1 MNTDLSI
8 LIPARNAEATIARA
22 IDSALSQHGVNV
34 EVIVLENG
42 STDAT
47 EDAAKSIADDR
58 VTVVSWDER
67 SSHGNL
73 QGAGQALN
81 RAAAL
86 AEGRYFMELDADDWL
101 ERDSLAP
108 LVNALDTA
116 PAYVGFA
123 YGATHFHGSIEQLY
137 VPPAFVRTDFYQ
149 ANTSLYPFVYRRA
162 AWEAGCRYA
171 DLIPGLGTSMQDWD
185 FVLQL
190 IEHMRYDG
198 LAFRHTV
205 LHYQYNRGSAG
216 QVALRANSERFAAIL
231 RQRYP
236 NAVMTGV

>member
-8 LIPARNAEATIARA
+8 LIPARNAEATITRA

-47 EDAAKSIADDR
+47 EDAAKSIVDDR
-58 VTVVSWDER
+58 VTVVSYAA
-67 SSHGNL
+67 
-73 QGAGQALN
+73 QGTGQALN
-81 RAAAL
+81 AAAAL
-86 AEGRYFMELDADDWL
+86 AEGCYFMELDADDWL

-108 LVNALDTA
+108 LVCALNAA
-116 PAYVGFA
+116 PPAVGFA
-123 YGATHFHGSIEQLY
+123 YGATRYHGSLEHLY
-137 VPPAFVRTDFYQ
+137 IPPPFARADFYR
-149 ANTSLYPFVYRRA
+149 ANASLYPFVYRRE

-171 DLIPGLGTSMQDWD
+171 DLIPGLGTGVQDWD

-205 LHYQYNRGSAG
+205 LHYQYNRDSAG
-216 QVALRANSERFAAIL
+216 QTTLRENSARYAAAL

-236 NAVMTGV
+236 RAAMTGV

>member
-8 LIPARNAEATIARA
+8 LIPARNAEATITRA
-22 IDSALSQHGVNV
+22 IDSALSQCGVNV

-47 EDAAKSIADDR
+47 ETAAKSIVDDR
-58 VTVVSWDER
+58 VTVVSC
-67 SSHGNL
+67 GNL
-73 QGAGQALN
+73 QGTGQALN
-81 RAAAL
+81 AAAAL
-86 AEGRYFMELDADDWL
+86 AEGSYFMELDADDWL

-108 LVNALDTA
+108 LVCALNAA
-116 PAYVGFA
+116 PPAVGFA
-123 YGATHFHGSIEQLY
+123 YGATRYHGSLEHLY
-137 VPPAFVRTDFYQ
+137 IPPPFARADFYQ

-162 AWEAGCRYA
+162 AWDAGCRYA

-216 QVALRANSERFAAIL
+216 QVALRENSARFAAVL

-236 NAVMTGV
+236 NAAMTGV